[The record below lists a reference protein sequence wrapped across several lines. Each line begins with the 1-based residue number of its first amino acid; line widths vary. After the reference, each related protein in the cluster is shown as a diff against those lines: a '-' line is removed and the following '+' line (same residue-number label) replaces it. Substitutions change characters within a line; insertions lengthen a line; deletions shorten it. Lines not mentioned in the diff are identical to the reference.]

1 MPAPK
6 KETAKESIA
15 KLDKAIAYK
24 SEALDTAINNTFAE
38 INDVIDD
45 YKRSTDKL
53 SELASKVSGL
63 IELSNSIKES
73 VNLKNS
79 YQNIKDVNGAKVKVP
94 EISEE
99 ILKLGLEIRDAPECT
114 ENSDPESI
122 PICSLEHIED
132 LMNIHD
138 PTKAKETRKKLLSEL
153 GLSEHDADKIFEAG
167 GFGFMARKQF
177 TNDCGKPVCTENSD
191 PERTPTLEDIVP
203 IRTLIKSMNKN
214 INMLFEIVDKHNQF
228 NNNMVKSTD
237 MTNEDLLDLKKR
249 VAALED
255 IFMHASP
262 RLMKKMHKAYSIREK
277 SEMLFGKTDNLE
289 KETPNLLEETND
301 AFYDTMLDKY
311 KNGIIILPKKSV
323 KLQTNITDPIWR
335 SSNEDVASI
344 DSSGNLFAVK
354 PGRAVIMTTSKTQ
367 NLLEVTCVLVK

>member
-1 MPAPK
+1 MAAK

-24 SEALDTAINNTFAE
+24 SEALDAAINNTFAE
-38 INDVIDD
+38 INDIIDE

-79 YQNIKDVNGAKVKVP
+79 YQNIKDVDGAKTKVP

-99 ILKLGLEIRDAPECT
+99 ILKLGLEIHDAPECT
-114 ENSDPESI
+114 ENSDPENI
-122 PICSLEHIED
+122 PTEED
-132 LMNIHD
+132 ML
-138 PTKAKETRKKLLSEL
+138 
-153 GLSEHDADKIFEAG
+153 
-167 GFGFMARKQF
+167 
-177 TNDCGKPVCTENSD
+177 
-191 PERTPTLEDIVP
+191 P
-203 IRTLIKSMNKN
+203 IRALIKSMNKN
-214 INMLFEIVDKHNQF
+214 INMLFEIVDRHNHF
-228 NNNMVKSTD
+228 NDNVVKSTD

-301 AFYDTMLDKY
+301 AFYNVMLDKY
-311 KNGIIILPKKSV
+311 KNGIIIRPKNSV
-323 KLQTNITDPIWR
+323 KLKTNITDPIWH
-335 SSNEDVASI
+335 SSNENIASI
-344 DSSGNLFAVK
+344 DSNGNLLAVK
-354 PGRAVIMTTSKTQ
+354 RGYAVIMTTSKTQ
-367 NLLEVTCVLVK
+367 NLLEVTCVRVQ